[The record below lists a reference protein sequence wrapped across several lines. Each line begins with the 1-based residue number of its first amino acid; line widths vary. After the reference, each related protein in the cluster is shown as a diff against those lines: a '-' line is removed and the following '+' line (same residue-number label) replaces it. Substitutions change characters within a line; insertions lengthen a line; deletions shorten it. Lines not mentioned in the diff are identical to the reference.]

1 MSADPTLASVP
12 ASPPLP
18 DGAVPYVQP
27 AGTGRGHLLLG
38 QVARAMLGAE
48 QSNGQMSFMTNC
60 GPKGRP
66 IPQHFHDREFEV
78 FLCTRGR
85 VQVWADGESRVLSP
99 GDMAVVPPGAVH
111 AYQFHS
117 HFSEFVGPI
126 TPGGWDRF
134 FDLCGTPYDAPAFPP
149 EDNSPPPFAKFGQ
162 AEQQFN
168 MKYLPP
174 DSPYAPPTWDAA
186 DDALPGAM
194 KPYFLRSG
202 EGPRHLLG
210 GQMVTTMLTS
220 AESNGDLGMWTVQGT
235 VGGEMPAHV
244 HERTHEA
251 IYVRNGTVR
260 VTLDG
265 ESHLLAPGDC
275 ASIPAGCVH
284 TYAFESAVTRAVVM
298 SSPGGLERLFELA
311 GEPYA
316 HHVFPATPSA
326 FPDAAAMEAAAAEL
340 DVHFVDA

>member
-1 MSADPTLASVP
+1 MSDPTLTPVA
-12 ASPPLP
+12 APPLP
-18 DGAVPYVQP
+18 ETAVPYVQP
-27 AGTGRGHLLLG
+27 AGTGRAHLLLG
-38 QVARAMLGAE
+38 QVARAMIGAE
-48 QSNGQMSFMTNC
+48 QSNGELSFMTNC

-66 IPQHFHDREFEV
+66 IPLHFHEREFEV

-85 VQVWADGESRVLSP
+85 VQVWADGESRVLAP
-99 GDMAVVPPGAVH
+99 GDMAVVPAGVVH

-134 FDLCGTPYDAPAFPP
+134 FDLTGTPYDAPAFPP
-149 EDNSPPPFAKFGQ
+149 EDHSPPPFAKFGQ
-162 AEQQFN
+162 AEAQFN

-174 DSPYAPPTWDAA
+174 DAEYAPPTWDAA
-186 DDALPGAM
+186 DDTLPGAPV
-194 KPYFLRSG
+194 PYFLRSG

-210 GQMVTTMLTS
+210 GQMVTTLVTS
-220 AESNGDLGMWTVQGT
+220 AESDGELGLWTVQGT
-235 VGGEMPAHV
+235 IGGEMPPHV
-244 HERTHEA
+244 HEGTHEA

-265 ESHLLAPGDC
+265 ESHVLTPGDC

-284 TYAFESAVTRAVVM
+284 TYAFESAVTRAIVM
-298 SSPGGLERLFELA
+298 SSPGGLEQLFALA

-316 HHVFPATPSA
+316 HHVFPPTPAAFPSA
-326 FPDAAAMEAAAAEL
+326 EAMEAAAAEL
-340 DVHFVDA
+340 DVHFVEA